1 MHRNASAL
9 LLLHTIY
16 YNPFPESKTFW
27 NSSLRSSK
35 LLLNQSRMYQKNTS
49 PALLPLSSLIPKRA
63 VTLLHISLIPKYEK
77 TPLNWWKNKEKNQNH
92 QTPHLCNSKLI
103 LSLFNVFG
111 AGNCPVNNL
120 ISVWLLL
127 QIKAMYKKGF
137 NVEFTEYLYSQCWPT
152 YKMW

>member
-27 NSSLRSSK
+27 NSSLRSSQ

-63 VTLLHISLIPKYEK
+63 VTLLRISLIPKYEK
-77 TPLNWWKNKEKNQNH
+77 TPLNWWKNKEENQNH

-111 AGNCPVNNL
+111 ADNCPVNNL